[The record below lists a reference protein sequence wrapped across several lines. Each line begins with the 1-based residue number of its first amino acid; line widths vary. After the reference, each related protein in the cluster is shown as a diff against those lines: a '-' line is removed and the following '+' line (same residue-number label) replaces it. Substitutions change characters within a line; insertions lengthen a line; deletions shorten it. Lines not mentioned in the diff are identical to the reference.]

1 MINLTNQNEE
11 GEQGSKGSREF
22 LSPNKKK
29 SASLYA
35 VGGNN
40 RYSSRKSYNPLVN
53 PTSVIAELDPDKVL
67 QKLKFNLEVATS
79 NPKRNSFQ
87 MDYEGI
93 LTSVNQVEN
102 ILKEANDRILRAEY
116 EVRRM
121 KNEKIRVEQE
131 MRDMKV

>member
-1 MINLTNQNEE
+1 MTNKNEE
-11 GEQGSKGSREF
+11 GEPGSKGSRELLF
-22 LSPNKKK
+22 SPPNKKK

-40 RYSSRKSYNPLVN
+40 RHSSRKSYNPLVN